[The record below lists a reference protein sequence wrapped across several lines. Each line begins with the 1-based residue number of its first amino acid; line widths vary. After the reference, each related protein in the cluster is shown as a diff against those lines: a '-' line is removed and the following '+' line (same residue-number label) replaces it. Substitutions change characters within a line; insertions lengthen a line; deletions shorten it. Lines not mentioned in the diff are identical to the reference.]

1 MESKVCV
8 IGCGSWGTTISLVLA
23 RKGISV
29 LLYGRNKRHIQ
40 SMLKEKE
47 NKKYLRGFPF
57 PPQIFPCFNLQSAMK
72 QSESIVV
79 AVPSHAVSTIAKKLK
94 KFYGRQPL
102 LLATKGIHAATLE
115 TNSQIVKK
123 IIPES
128 RHAVISGPNLSH
140 EIAGGKPA
148 ASVVASQ
155 NRKTAVHFQKLLSSD
170 TFRIYT
176 HHDVAGVE
184 LAGALKNI
192 YAIGC
197 GMSDGMKLGAN
208 SRAAFLTRGLAEMKR
223 LGCALGA
230 EEKTFSG
237 LSGIG
242 DMLATCSSP
251 LSRNY
256 TVGWHLAHGK
266 PLSQILGRV
275 VTTAEGVTAA
285 KAAYRLAKRHHVD
298 TPIINAMH
306 AVLWKNK
313 PVKKALTE
321 LMQRTLKHE
330 EN

>member
-8 IGCGSWGTTISLVLA
+8 IGCGSWGTTLSLLLA
-23 RKGISV
+23 RKGIPV
-29 LLYGRNKRHIQ
+29 TLYGRNKTHIKIMQ
-40 SMLKEKE
+40 KDKE

-57 PPQIFPCFNLQSAMK
+57 PPQILPCFDLQSAMK

-94 KFYGRQPL
+94 KFYANQPVL
-102 LLATKGIHAATLE
+102 IATKGIHEKTLR
-115 TNSQIVKK
+115 TNSQVLKE
-123 IIPES
+123 IIPQS
-128 RHAVISGPNLSH
+128 NPAVLSGPNLSR
-140 EIAGGKPA
+140 EIAQGKPA
-148 ASVVASQ
+148 ASTVACKS
-155 NRKTAVHFQKLLSSD
+155 RKTARHFQNIFSCD

-176 HHDVAGVE
+176 QEDIIGVE

-223 LGCALGA
+223 LGRALGA

-237 LSGIG
+237 LSGVG

-256 TVGWHLAHGK
+256 TVGWHLARGK

-298 TPIINAMH
+298 TPIINAVH
-306 AVLWKNK
+306 TVLWKNK
-313 PVKKALTE
+313 PVKKAITE
-321 LMQRTLKHE
+321 LMQRALKQE